1 MKQPRWLPEARIS
14 AAWATQQ
21 GDGAQLEISNFLFVI
36 MKIAQSPTNEKNNKA
51 PPKSLRKSHLISGTS
66 LAPLSFEKAYAR
78 NRRGEMFTDKIE
90 LKDFDKMDPEYKDL
104 LGRVLTI
111 QADCEIG
118 GPHLYVQK
126 MLPAAPTKLDQLIVA
141 RTAAEEIDHFR
152 KVARVAGDIGVDVS
166 FVLSQPNEKRFV
178 DAFRGLITTWE
189 DNAVFGFLIDRVG
202 RYQLEEFYDCSY
214 LPLQRIL
221 PDIVTEEL
229 GHIEYG
235 YNKTVEL
242 LSKGDKQKE
251 RVQKAI
257 DYWYIRALDMFGR
270 SGSKRAERYR
280 YWGLKRRANE
290 QAREDYIREVNPI
303 LEKMGL
309 KVPDP
314 LTGRH
319 YI

>member
-1 MKQPRWLPEARIS
+1 
-14 AAWATQQ
+14 
-21 GDGAQLEISNFLFVI
+21 
-36 MKIAQSPTNEKNNKA
+36 
-51 PPKSLRKSHLISGTS
+51 
-66 LAPLSFEKAYAR
+66 
-78 NRRGEMFTDKIE
+78 MFTDKID
-90 LKDFDKMDPEYKDL
+90 LKDFVKMDPEYKDL

-152 KVARVAGDIGVDVS
+152 KVARVAGDVGVDVS

-242 LSKGDKQKE
+242 LSKGDVTSRKSGYRKPSIIGTFAHSTCSGTA
-251 RVQKAI
+251 VQPAPSVIAI
-257 DYWYIRALDMFGR
+257 GDSNDVPMNRLGR
-270 SGSKRAERYR
+270 
-280 YWGLKRRANE
+280 
-290 QAREDYIREVNPI
+290 I
-303 LEKMGL
+303 
-309 KVPDP
+309 
-314 LTGRH
+314 T
-319 YI
+319 

>member
-1 MKQPRWLPEARIS
+1 
-14 AAWATQQ
+14 
-21 GDGAQLEISNFLFVI
+21 
-36 MKIAQSPTNEKNNKA
+36 
-51 PPKSLRKSHLISGTS
+51 
-66 LAPLSFEKAYAR
+66 
-78 NRRGEMFTDKIE
+78 MFTEKIE
-90 LKDFDKMDPEYKDL
+90 LRDLDKMHAEYRDL

-118 GPHLYVQK
+118 GPHLYVET
-126 MLPAAPTKLDQLIVA
+126 MLPAAPSKLDQLIVA

-178 DAFRGLITTWE
+178 DTFRGLITSWE
-189 DNAVFGFLIDRVG
+189 DHAVFGFLIDRVG

-235 YNKTVEL
+235 YNKSLEL
-242 LSKGDKQKE
+242 MSKGDEQKE

-257 DYWYIRALDMFGR
+257 DYWYVRALDMFGR
-270 SGSKRAERYR
+270 SGSKRAERYLF
-280 YWGLKRRANE
+280 WGLKRRSNE

-303 LEKMGL
+303 LLGMGL
-309 KVPDP
+309 KIPDP
-314 LTGRH
+314 LEGRR